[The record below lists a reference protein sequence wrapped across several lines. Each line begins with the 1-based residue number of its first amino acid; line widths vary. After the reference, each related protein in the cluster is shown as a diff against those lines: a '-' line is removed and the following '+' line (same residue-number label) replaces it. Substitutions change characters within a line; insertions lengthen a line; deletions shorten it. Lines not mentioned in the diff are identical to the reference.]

1 MGIRKRVTSK
11 MNAASHATR
20 WAPYAASASAVALTA
35 LLGAKPVDPRG
46 EWYEA
51 LEKPAW
57 QPPAWLFGPVWGS
70 LYASIAWAGGR
81 ALMKADEA
89 TRVRLAASVA
99 TNLALNAGW
108 TWLFFRAR
116 SPRSA
121 VVGTALLDASNA
133 ELIRRLARI
142 DLPAAVALLPYAG
155 WCAFAT
161 ILNASIARRNPS
173 AG

>member
-1 MGIRKRVTSK
+1 MTSN
-11 MNAASHATR
+11 MNAASPTTR
-20 WAPYAASASAVALTA
+20 WAPYAATASAVALTA

-46 EWYEA
+46 EWYKT
-51 LEKPAW
+51 LDKPAW
-57 QPPAWLFGPVWGS
+57 QPPAWVFGPVWGS

-81 ALMKADEA
+81 ALTKADEA
-89 TRVRLAASVA
+89 TRLRLAASLA

-121 VVGTALLDASNA
+121 VVSTALLDASNA

-142 DLPAAVALLPYAG
+142 DAVAATALVPYGG

-161 ILNASIARRNPS
+161 VLNASIARRNPS